1 MNFSCSLWECNE
13 VDFDCFLGNIIC
25 QKLTRVT
32 SVVHEA
38 NLSSQSC
45 LTKIQRVV
53 RLRQWEG
60 SQRGKLWIIYQQW
73 TEQLATCQRGNNW
86 RPPCTCSCRLPG
98 SAASHCLKFTPL
110 SRSIYHEVSVWL
122 PIRGI
127 ICNTMAS
134 PCLDSQPGTWKGQLI
149 SLNVLHGHIILQL
162 LLQPTFVPEA
172 ALPLP
177 CSDQYW
183 NSFNYLGQQ

>member
-1 MNFSCSLWECNE
+1 MRMQWGGFRLFSW
-13 VDFDCFLGNIIC
+13 
-25 QKLTRVT
+25 KY
-32 SVVHEA
+32 
-38 NLSSQSC
+38 NLSETYPSHFC
-45 LTKIQRVV
+45 GP
-53 RLRQWEG
+53 W
-60 SQRGKLWIIYQQW
+60 GKLEFTKLPDKNTASCQITPMGGLAERQSSELFINNGLSNSLHVKGVITDVHHALAHVDCLGQQRHIAW
-73 TEQLATCQRGNNW
+73 NSLHCH
-86 RPPCTCSCRLPG
+86 
-98 SAASHCLKFTPL
+98 AAFN
-110 SRSIYHEVSVWL
+110 HEVSVWL

-162 LLQPTFVPEA
+162 LLQPTFVLEA